1 MSQAYEKRDLGET
14 ASRMIKD
21 GMVVGLGT
29 GSTAA
34 EFIKALGERI
44 REEGLTVYGVPT
56 SYQAYLLA
64 EQNNIRI
71 VTSETIDIAVD
82 GADQVDRHFFISK
95 GGGGALLK
103 EKLVDYR
110 ANRLIILAEF
120 RKFVERITKVYV
132 EVHPQAIH
140 SVQKELSQYGT
151 CVLRTVHG
159 KPIEEGDQVFITE
172 SGNVIFDMKT
182 KVEDPVKMEG
192 QLNAIHGVMENGLF
206 TKKCIVIQRPRGIP
220 G

>member
-1 MSQAYEKRDLGET
+1 MSQAYEKRDLGVT

-44 REEGLTVYGVPT
+44 RTEGITVYGVPT
-56 SYQAYLLA
+56 SYQAHLLA
-64 EQNNIRI
+64 EQHNIQI
-71 VTSETIDIAVD
+71 VTSQTIDIAVD
-82 GADQVDRHFFISK
+82 GADQVDHHDFISK

-110 ANRLIILAEF
+110 ADRLMILADF
-120 RKFVERITKVYV
+120 HKFVEKITKVFV

-140 SVQKELSQYGT
+140 SVQEELSQYGT

-159 KPIEEGDQVFITE
+159 HPIEEGDQVFITE
-172 SGNVIFDMKT
+172 SGNVIFDVKT
-182 KVEDPVKMEG
+182 TVEDPVRMERE
-192 QLNAIHGVMENGLF
+192 LNAIHGVMENGLF
-206 TKKCIVIQRPRGIP
+206 TRTCIVIQRPRGIP

>member
-1 MSQAYEKRDLGET
+1 MSQTYEKHDLGET

-44 REEGLTVYGVPT
+44 REEDITVYGVPT
-56 SYQAYLLA
+56 SYQACLLA
-64 EQNNIRI
+64 EQNNIHI

-82 GADQVDRHFFISK
+82 GADQVDRHHFVSK

-110 ANRLIILAEF
+110 ANRLIILAGF
-120 RKFVERITKVYV
+120 RKFVEKITKVYV

-140 SVQKELSQYGT
+140 SVQKELSQYGV
-151 CVLRTVHG
+151 CALRTVHG

-172 SGNVIFDMKT
+172 SGNVIFDIKT
-182 KVEDPVKMEG
+182 EVEDPVKMEG

-206 TKKCIVIQRPRGIP
+206 TKECIVIRRSSGIP

>member
-1 MSQAYEKRDLGET
+1 MSQTYEKHDLGET

-44 REEGLTVYGVPT
+44 REEGITVYGVPT
-56 SYQAYLLA
+56 SYQACLLA
-64 EQNNIRI
+64 EQNSIHI

-82 GADQVDRHFFISK
+82 GADQVDRHHFISK

-103 EKLVDYR
+103 EKLIDYR
-110 ANRLIILAEF
+110 ADRLIILAGF
-120 RKFVERITKVYV
+120 RKFVEKITKVFV

-140 SVQKELSQYGT
+140 SVQEELSQYGT
-151 CVLRTVHG
+151 CALRTVHG

-172 SGNVIFDMKT
+172 SGNVIFDIKT

-206 TKKCIVIQRPRGIP
+206 TKECIVIRRSSGIP